1 MAALWSLKSPQL
13 DHHGYRHSHRC
24 ERSAGFVQINFIKKQ
39 FGTLCPKTPLT
50 TLPVCRHLIGQ
61 PADGTG
67 WLLLSYY
74 FATFLRPSNVHHNS
88 PCVKTPLHH
97 HLAVVLALN
106 WRGPM
111 MERALAFP
119 VASKALQL
127 HLLNLF
133 GRVKTSSQASS
144 RILYFETMTQW
155 RITMEAKYTDSVLLN
170 DSWGRVKIGRNTG
183 TRASHLSP
191 TSSD

>member
-1 MAALWSLKSPQL
+1 MWEIRRICANQFHQKTIWNSLSQDTSHHLSGVPALNWAACWWSWL
-13 DHHGYRHSHRC
+13 
-24 ERSAGFVQINFIKKQ
+24 VI
-39 FGTLCPKTPLT
+39 T
-50 TLPVCRHLIGQ
+50 
-61 PADGTG
+61 
-67 WLLLSYY
+67 LLLLFPHFSDP
-74 FATFLRPSNVHHNS
+74 AMSTITPHVL
-88 PCVKTPLHH
+88 TPLHH

-144 RILYFETMTQW
+144 RIQYSILKLWHSEELPW
-155 RITMEAKYTDSVLLN
+155 RQSILN